1 MRKNRE
7 LVYSTQKT
15 DFQKDRA
22 YSNPRF
28 FIGHARDGFDKVI
41 VVGNWPEVVA
51 AYKKAGVEVEVVKG
65 PKMAGED
72 PNPAP
77 KKHPS
82 EGPRSDAPIPEGWRD
97 LPWEEKRPLAQ
108 NFADQPVIN
117 GEQADV
123 LIEAELARRAAGSG
137 AQEHPTEEVMREAIK
152 EATGRM
158 PHPAMGMEKLREQY
172 KAAKAAKS
180 EPQIAAGGGSSA
192 GGAQ

>member
-1 MRKNRE
+1 MRRNRE

-28 FIGHARDGFDKVI
+28 FTGHARDGFDKVI

-72 PNPAP
+72 PIPAP

-117 GEQADV
+117 GEQADQV
-123 LIEAELARRAAGSG
+123 IEAEEKRRAEEAEAAAGNG
-137 AQEHPTEEVMREAIK
+137 GNDLAYMTDDELREEIK
-152 EATGRM
+152 AATGRL
-158 PHPAMGMEKLREQY
+158 PHPATGRDKLEAQVREARQ
-172 KAAKAAKS
+172 AAAA
-180 EPQIAAGGGSSA
+180 AA
-192 GGAQ
+192 Q